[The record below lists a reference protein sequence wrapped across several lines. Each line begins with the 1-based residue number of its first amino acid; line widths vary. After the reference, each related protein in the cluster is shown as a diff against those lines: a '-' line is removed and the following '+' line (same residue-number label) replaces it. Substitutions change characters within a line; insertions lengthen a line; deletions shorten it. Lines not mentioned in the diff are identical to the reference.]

1 MKKKYTTPVME
12 TLSTEDCCLL
22 NGSGNSLNST
32 RTLQKN
38 SNESEGIDNYEDLL

>member
-1 MKKKYTTPVME
+1 MEMLTTE
-12 TLSTEDCCLL
+12 GCHLL

-38 SNESEGIDNYEDLL
+38 SNEPEGIDNYEDLL